1 MSQFGADQTAEERIE
16 FIAPRQPLAS
26 DLVETGAHA
35 VKLQAGHGVD
45 DLMSLQKLA
54 KATVACWRGK
64 VLAQTAAEV
73 VELAS
78 PFGAAMGAHRRQ
90 GLGH

>member
-16 FIAPRQPLAS
+16 FIAPRQPLTG

-45 DLMSLQKLA
+45 DLMSLHFASSLR
-54 KATVACWRGK
+54 WRS
-64 VLAQTAAEV
+64 L
-73 VELAS
+73 S
-78 PFGAAMGAHRRQ
+78 
-90 GLGH
+90 